1 MANPEAEKA
10 LVRTGGIDALTIV
23 RQLALIVGFAAAV
36 AIAFW
41 VVLWMKEPNFS
52 VLFGNLEKSEAGE
65 VLDALQQLNISYK
78 LEESTGAILVPSKN
92 VHDARIKLA
101 AQGLPKSTSGG
112 GFANLVT
119 EDNTFGISES
129 KENLIYQ
136 KALEQELSRTISSLA
151 NVKSARIHLAI
162 PKQSV
167 FLRNRQ
173 KPRASVTVS
182 LYAGRTL
189 NDGQV
194 AAISHLVS
202 SSVPNL
208 DVENVTVVDQTGRLL
223 TNGQSTSE
231 MAMTSTQF
239 EYARKLEKNYIE
251 RIENIL
257 IPILGANAVRAQV
270 TADIDFTYNEQ
281 TQELFN
287 PDSQVPVS
295 VQIAEEQSSGKSLGG
310 VPGALSNQPPA
321 ATDVP
326 EQANAG
332 GDTAAGASSPTS
344 RSSRKETR
352 NFEIDKTVSH
362 TRYAM
367 GRVRRLSAA
376 VVVDDKITVNEQGER
391 LRANRTPEEI
401 ERITE
406 LVKKAVGFSVQRG
419 DSVNVINEA
428 FTDPVVPEELPEQ
441 PIWEQAWI
449 WDVAKQAVGG
459 LLLLLIL
466 FGVLRPVIKNLSKSI
481 EPLYKVPA
489 VAAGNALVPSE
500 IREDQLSL
508 SGGEAHKKL
517 EAPASPMDKN
527 MVVAKQ
533 AVMDDPKLVAQVVK
547 NWVSQE

>member
-1 MANPEAEKA
+1 MATTDADKTMPKP
-10 LVRTGGIDALTIV
+10 GGIDAVTII
-23 RQLALIVGFAAAV
+23 RQLALIIGFAASV

-41 VVLWMKEPNFS
+41 VVLWMQEPS
-52 VLFGNLEKSEAGE
+52 YAVLFGNLDKSEAGE
-65 VLDALQQLNISYK
+65 ILDALQQLNIEYK
-78 LEESTGAILVPSKN
+78 LDDSTGAVMVPSKH

-101 AQGLPKSTSGG
+101 AQGLPKSTAGG
-112 GFANLVT
+112 GFANLMT
-119 EDNTFGISES
+119 NDNTFGISES

-136 KALEQELSRTISSLA
+136 KALEQELSRTISSLS

-173 KPRASVTVS
+173 KPRASVIVS
-182 LYAGRTL
+182 LYGGRNL
-189 NDGQV
+189 SDGQV

-202 SSVPNL
+202 SSVPNME
-208 DVENVTVVDQTGRLL
+208 VENVTVVDQTGRLL
-223 TNGQSTSE
+223 TNGESTTE

-239 EYARKLEKNYIE
+239 EYARKLEKSYME

-287 PDSQVPVS
+287 PESQVPVS
-295 VQIAEEQSSGKSLGG
+295 VQIAEEQTSGKSLGG
-310 VPGALSNQPPA
+310 IPGALSNQPPA

-326 EQANAG
+326 AQAKAES
-332 GDTAAGASSPTS
+332 AAGAASPTS

-367 GRVRRLSAA
+367 GRMRRLSAA
-376 VVVDDKITVNEQGER
+376 VVVDDKVSINEAGER
-391 LRANRTPEEI
+391 VRTSRSPEEI

-406 LVKKAVGFSVQRG
+406 LVKKAIGFSPQRG

-428 FTDPVVPEELPEQ
+428 FTEPMVPEDLPEQ
-441 PIWEQAWI
+441 PIWEQSWI
-449 WDVAKQAVGG
+449 WDAAKQFVGG
-459 LLLLLIL
+459 ILLLLIL

-489 VAAGNALVPSE
+489 TGQRMAALPE
-500 IREDQLSL
+500 MQEDQLSL
-508 SGGEAHKKL
+508 SGTEAQKKL
-517 EAPASPMDKN
+517 EAPISPLDKN
-527 MVVAKQ
+527 MMIAKQ
-533 AVMDDPKLVAQVVK
+533 AVTEDPKLVAQVVK

>member
-1 MANPEAEKA
+1 MANTDNDKTM
-10 LVRTGGIDALTIV
+10 VKTGGMDAVTII
-23 RQLALIVGFAAAV
+23 RQLTLIIGFAASV

-41 VVLWMKEPNFS
+41 VVLWMQEPNYA
-52 VLFGNLEKSEAGE
+52 VLFGNLDKSEAGE
-65 VLDALQQLNISYK
+65 ILDALQQLNIEYK
-78 LEESTGAILVPSKN
+78 LDESTGAVMVPSKI

-101 AQGLPKSTSGG
+101 SQGLPKSTTGG
-112 GFANLVT
+112 GFANLMT
-119 EDNTFGISES
+119 GDNTFGISES

-136 KALEQELSRTISSLA
+136 KALEQELARTISSLS

-173 KPRASVTVS
+173 KPRASVIVS
-182 LYAGRTL
+182 LYSGRNL

-208 DVENVTVVDQTGRLL
+208 DVDNVTVVDQAGRLL
-223 TNGQSTSE
+223 TNGQSTTE

-239 EYARKLEKNYIE
+239 EHARKLERNYME

-257 IPILGANAVRAQV
+257 IPILGADAVRAQV

-287 PDSQVPVS
+287 PESQVPVS
-295 VQIAEEQSSGKSLGG
+295 VQIAEEQSSGRSLGG
-310 VPGALSNQPPA
+310 IPGALSNQPPA
-321 ATDVP
+321 AAEVP
-326 EQANAG
+326 EQANAEN
-332 GDTAAGASSPTS
+332 AAGAASPS
-344 RSSRKETR
+344 ARSSRKETR

-376 VVVDDKITVNEQGER
+376 VVVDDKITINDAGER
-391 LRANRTPEEI
+391 VRTSRSPEEI

-406 LVKKAVGFSVQRG
+406 LVKKAIGFSLQRG

-428 FTDPVVPEELPEQ
+428 FTEPMVPEALPEQ
-441 PIWEQAWI
+441 PIWEQSWV
-449 WDVAKQAVGG
+449 WDAAKQFMGG
-459 LLLLLIL
+459 ILLLLIL

-489 VAAGNALVPSE
+489 IASSTPGLPE
-500 IREDQLSL
+500 MQEDQVSL
-508 SGGEAHKKL
+508 SGGEPQKKL
-517 EAPASPMDKN
+517 EAPDSPMNKN
-527 MVVAKQ
+527 MLIAQQ
-533 AVMDDPKLVAQVVK
+533 AVTEDPKLVAQVVK

>member
-1 MANPEAEKA
+1 MANTEADKSIA
-10 LVRTGGIDALTIV
+10 KHGGIDTVTII
-23 RQLALIVGFAAAV
+23 RQLALIVGFAASV

-41 VVLWMKEPNFS
+41 VVLWMQEPNFS
-52 VLFGNLEKSEAGE
+52 VLFGNLDKSEAGE

-78 LEESTGAILVPSKN
+78 LDESTGAILVPSKN

-101 AQGLPKSTSGG
+101 AQGLPKSTTGG

-119 EDNTFGISES
+119 NDNTFGISES

-136 KALEQELSRTISSLA
+136 KALEQELARTISSLS

-167 FLRNRQ
+167 FLRSRQ
-173 KPRASVTVS
+173 KPRASVIVS
-182 LYAGRTL
+182 LYAGRSL

-208 DVENVTVVDQTGRLL
+208 DVENVTVVDQNGRLL

-257 IPILGANAVRAQV
+257 IPILGADSVRAQV

-287 PDSQVPVS
+287 PESQVPIS
-295 VQIAEEQSSGKSLGG
+295 VQIAEEQTSGKNLGG

-321 ATDVP
+321 ATEVP
-326 EQANAG
+326 EQANAEAP
-332 GDTAAGASSPTS
+332 AAGGAPNS

-352 NFEIDKTVSH
+352 NYEIDKTVSH

-376 VVVDDKITVNEQGER
+376 VVVDDKVTVNEQGER
-391 LRANRTPEEI
+391 IRSNRSPEEI
-401 ERITE
+401 DRITE
-406 LVKKAVGFSVQRG
+406 LVKKAIGFSIQRG

-428 FTDPVVPEELPEQ
+428 FTEPLMPEELPEQ
-441 PIWEQAWI
+441 PIWEKSWI
-449 WDVAKQAVGG
+449 WDAAKQAMGG
-459 LLLLLIL
+459 ILLLLIL

-481 EPLYKVPA
+481 EPIYKVPA
-489 VAAGNALVPSE
+489 VAASSVPALPDMQ
-500 IREDQLSL
+500 EDQVSL
-508 SGGEAHKKL
+508 SSQELQKKL
-517 EAPASPMDKN
+517 EAPATPMDKN
-527 MVVAKQ
+527 MMIAQQ
-533 AVMDDPKLVAQVVK
+533 AVTEDPKLVAQVVK

>member
-1 MANPEAEKA
+1 MATTDTDKMLAKP
-10 LVRTGGIDALTIV
+10 GGIDTVTII
-23 RQLALIVGFAAAV
+23 RQLALIIGFSASV
-36 AIAFW
+36 AIAVW
-41 VVLWMKEPNFS
+41 VVLWMQEPNFS
-52 VLFGNLEKSEAGE
+52 VLLGNLDKSEAGE
-65 VLDALQQLNISYK
+65 VLDALQQLNIDYK
-78 LEESTGAILVPSKN
+78 LDESTGAILVPSKS

-101 AQGLPKSTSGG
+101 AQGLPKSTTGG

-119 EDNTFGISES
+119 DDNTFGISES

-136 KALEQELSRTISSLA
+136 KALEQELARTISSLS

-167 FLRNRQ
+167 FLRSRQ
-173 KPRASVTVS
+173 KPRASVIVS
-182 LYAGRTL
+182 LYAGRNL

-208 DVENVTVVDQTGRLL
+208 DVENVTVVDQNGRLL

-239 EYARKLEKNYIE
+239 EYARRLEKNYIE

-257 IPILGANAVRAQV
+257 IPILGAEAVRAQV

-281 TQELFN
+281 TQEMFN
-287 PDSQVPVS
+287 PESQVPIS
-295 VQIAEEQSSGKSLGG
+295 IQIAEEQSSGKNLGG

-321 ATDVP
+321 ATEVP
-326 EQANAG
+326 EQANAEA
-332 GDTAAGASSPTS
+332 TAPGTGSPPS

-352 NFEIDKTVSH
+352 NYEIDKTVSH

-376 VVVDDKITVNEQGER
+376 VVIDDKVIVNDQGER
-391 LRANRTPEEI
+391 NRVNRSPEEI

-406 LVKKAVGFSVQRG
+406 LVKKAIGFSMQRG

-428 FTDPVVPEELPEQ
+428 FTDPLVPEELPEQ
-441 PIWEQAWI
+441 PIWEKSWV
-449 WDVAKQAVGG
+449 WDVAKQFMGG
-459 LLLLLIL
+459 VLLLLIL

-489 VAAGNALVPSE
+489 VATTPGVPAFPE
-500 IREDQLSL
+500 MQEDQVSL
-508 SGGEAHKKL
+508 SGGEPQKKL
-517 EAPASPMDKN
+517 EAPATPMDKN
-527 MVVAKQ
+527 MMIAQK
-533 AVMDDPKLVAQVVK
+533 AVTEDPKLVAQVVK

>member
-1 MANPEAEKA
+1 MATTNADKTMPKP
-10 LVRTGGIDALTIV
+10 GGIDAVTII
-23 RQLALIVGFAAAV
+23 RQLALIIGFAASV

-41 VVLWMKEPNFS
+41 VVLWMQEPS
-52 VLFGNLEKSEAGE
+52 YAVLFGNLDKSEAGE
-65 VLDALQQLNISYK
+65 ILDALQQLNIEYK
-78 LEESTGAILVPSKN
+78 LDDSTGAVMVPSKH

-101 AQGLPKSTSGG
+101 AQGLPKSTAGG
-112 GFANLVT
+112 GFANLMT
-119 EDNTFGISES
+119 NDNTFGISES

-136 KALEQELSRTISSLA
+136 KALEQELSRTISSLS

-173 KPRASVTVS
+173 KPRASVIVS
-182 LYAGRTL
+182 LYGGRNL
-189 NDGQV
+189 SDGQV

-202 SSVPNL
+202 SSVPNME
-208 DVENVTVVDQTGRLL
+208 VENVTVVDQTGRLL
-223 TNGQSTSE
+223 TNGESTTE

-239 EYARKLEKNYIE
+239 EYARKLEKSYME

-287 PDSQVPVS
+287 PESQVPVS
-295 VQIAEEQSSGKSLGG
+295 VQIAEEQTSGKSLGG
-310 VPGALSNQPPA
+310 IPGALSNQPPA

-326 EQANAG
+326 AQAKAES
-332 GDTAAGASSPTS
+332 AAGAASPTS

-367 GRVRRLSAA
+367 GRMRRLSAA
-376 VVVDDKITVNEQGER
+376 VVVDDKVSINEAGER
-391 LRANRTPEEI
+391 VRTSRSPEEI

-406 LVKKAVGFSVQRG
+406 LVKKAIGFSPQRG

-428 FTDPVVPEELPEQ
+428 FTEPMVPEDLPEQ
-441 PIWEQAWI
+441 PIWEQSWI
-449 WDVAKQAVGG
+449 WDAAKQFVGG
-459 LLLLLIL
+459 ILLLLIL

-489 VAAGNALVPSE
+489 TGQRMAALPE
-500 IREDQLSL
+500 MQEDQLSL
-508 SGGEAHKKL
+508 SGTEAQKKL
-517 EAPASPMDKN
+517 EAPISPLDKN
-527 MVVAKQ
+527 MMIAKQ
-533 AVMDDPKLVAQVVK
+533 AVTEDPKLVAQVVK

>member
-1 MANPEAEKA
+1 MANPDADKMVA
-10 LVRTGGIDALTIV
+10 KPGGIDAVTII
-23 RQLALIVGFAAAV
+23 RQFALIIGFAASV

-41 VVLWMKEPNFS
+41 VVLWMQDPNYS
-52 VLFGNLEKSEAGE
+52 VLFGNLDKSEAGE
-65 VLDALQQLNISYK
+65 ILDTLQQLNIPHK
-78 LEESTGAILVPSKN
+78 LDESTGAILVPTKH

-101 AQGLPKSTSGG
+101 AQGLPKSTAGG
-112 GFANLVT
+112 GFSNLLT

-136 KALEQELSRTISSLA
+136 KALEQELARTISSLS

-173 KPRASVTVS
+173 KPRASVIVS
-182 LYAGRTL
+182 LYAGRNL

-208 DVENVTVVDQTGRLL
+208 DVDSVTVVDQNGRLL

-231 MAMTSTQF
+231 MAMSSSQF

-257 IPILGANAVRAQV
+257 IPILGADAVRAQV

-287 PDSQVPVS
+287 PESQVPIS

-321 ATDVP
+321 ATEVP
-326 EQANAG
+326 EKATA
-332 GDTAAGASSPTS
+332 DTASGGGSPNS

-352 NFEIDKTVSH
+352 NYEIDKTVSH

-376 VVVDDKITVNEQGER
+376 VVVDDKVSVNDQGER
-391 LRANRTPEEI
+391 VRNNRSPEDI
-401 ERITE
+401 NRITE
-406 LVKKAVGFSVQRG
+406 LVKKAIGFSIQRG

-428 FTDPVVPEELPEQ
+428 FTEPLIPEALPEQ
-441 PIWEQAWI
+441 PIWEKSWV
-449 WDVAKQAVGG
+449 WDAAKQFVGG
-459 LLLLLIL
+459 ILLLLIL

-489 VAAGNALVPSE
+489 VAASKVPALPDMQD
-500 IREDQLSL
+500 DQVSL
-508 SGGEAHKKL
+508 SGQEPQKKL
-517 EAPASPMDKN
+517 EGPATPMNKN
-527 MVVAKQ
+527 MMIAQQ
-533 AVMDDPKLVAQVVK
+533 AVTEDPKLVAQVVK

>member
-1 MANPEAEKA
+1 MATTDADKTMPKP
-10 LVRTGGIDALTIV
+10 GGIDAVTII
-23 RQLALIVGFAAAV
+23 RQLALIVGFAASV

-41 VVLWMKEPNFS
+41 VVLWMQEPS
-52 VLFGNLEKSEAGE
+52 YAVLFGNLDKSEAGE
-65 VLDALQQLNISYK
+65 VLDALQQLNIEYK
-78 LEESTGAILVPSKN
+78 LDDSTGALMVPSKH

-101 AQGLPKSTSGG
+101 AQGLPKSTNGG
-112 GFANLVT
+112 GFANLMT
-119 EDNTFGISES
+119 NDNTFGISES

-136 KALEQELSRTISSLA
+136 KALEQELARTISSLS

-173 KPRASVTVS
+173 KPRASVIVS
-182 LYAGRTL
+182 LYAGRSL
-189 NDGQV
+189 SDGQV
-194 AAISHLVS
+194 AAMSHLVS

-208 DVENVTVVDQTGRLL
+208 EVENVTVVDQTGRLL

-239 EYARKLEKNYIE
+239 EYARKLEKNYME

-287 PDSQVPVS
+287 PESQVPVS

-321 ATDVP
+321 ATEVP
-326 EQANAG
+326 EQAKAQS
-332 GDTAAGASSPTS
+332 AAGSASPNS

-376 VVVDDKITVNEQGER
+376 VVVDDKVIINDAGER
-391 LRANRTPEEI
+391 VRTGRSPEEI

-406 LVKKAVGFSVQRG
+406 LVKKAIGFSTQRG

-428 FTDPVVPEELPEQ
+428 FTEPVVPEDLPEQ
-441 PIWEQAWI
+441 PIWEQSWI
-449 WDVAKQAVGG
+449 WDAAKQFVGG
-459 LLLLLIL
+459 ILLLLIL

-489 VAAGNALVPSE
+489 TASRMAALPE
-500 IREDQLSL
+500 MQEDQLSL
-508 SGGEAHKKL
+508 SGAEAQKKL
-517 EAPASPMDKN
+517 EAPVSPMDKN
-527 MVVAKQ
+527 MMVAKQ
-533 AVMDDPKLVAQVVK
+533 AVNEDPKLVAQVVK

>member
-52 VLFGNLEKSEAGE
+52 VLFGNMEKSEAGE

-326 EQANAG
+326 EKAGAG
-332 GDTAAGASSPTS
+332 GEAAGGAASPTS

-489 VAAGNALVPSE
+489 VAAGNAMVPSE
-500 IREDQLSL
+500 MREDQLSL

-517 EAPASPMDKN
+517 EAPATPMDKN
-527 MVVAKQ
+527 MSVAKQ

>member
-1 MANPEAEKA
+1 MADAEKSK
-10 LVRTGGIDALTIV
+10 LKTGGIDTVTII
-23 RQLALIVGFAAAV
+23 RQLALIIGFAASV

-41 VVLWMKEPNFS
+41 VVLWMQEPNYS
-52 VLFGNLEKSEAGE
+52 VLFGSLDKSEAGE
-65 VLDALQQLNISYK
+65 ILDALQKLNIPYK
-78 LEESTGAILVPSKN
+78 LDDSTGAVMVPSKN

-101 AQGLPKSTSGG
+101 AEGLPKSTTGG
-112 GFANLVT
+112 GFSNLVT
-119 EDNTFGISES
+119 NDNTFGMSES

-136 KALEQELSRTISSLA
+136 KALEQELARTIASLA

-167 FLRNRQ
+167 FIRNRQ
-173 KPRASVTVS
+173 KPRASVIVS
-182 LYAGRTL
+182 LYAGRNL
-189 NDGQV
+189 NEGQV

-208 DVENVTVVDQTGRLL
+208 EVENITVVDQSGRLL

-231 MAMTSTQF
+231 MAMSSTQF
-239 EYARKLEKNYIE
+239 EYARKLEKNYME

-287 PDSQVPVS
+287 PESQVPVS
-295 VQIAEEQSSGKSLGG
+295 VQIAEEQSSGKTLGG
-310 VPGALSNQPPA
+310 IPGALSNQPPA
-321 ATDVP
+321 AAEVP
-326 EQANAG
+326 EQASGDSTSG
-332 GDTAAGASSPTS
+332 GTTPTS

-367 GRVRRLSAA
+367 GRLRRLSAA
-376 VVVDDKITVNEQGER
+376 VVVDDKITLNEQGER
-391 LRANRTPEEI
+391 VRTNRSPEEI
-401 ERITE
+401 QRITE
-406 LVKKAVGFSVQRG
+406 LVKKAIGFSVQRG

-428 FTDPVVPEELPEQ
+428 FTDPVEPEALPEQ
-441 PIWEQAWI
+441 SLWEQSWV
-449 WDVAKQAVGG
+449 WDAAKQFVGG
-459 LLLLLIL
+459 VLLLLIL

-489 VAAGNALVPSE
+489 VAASNVQALPDMQ
-500 IREDQLSL
+500 EDQLSL
-508 SGGEAHKKL
+508 SGAEAQKKL
-517 EAPASPMDKN
+517 EAPATPLDKN
-527 MVVAKQ
+527 MAIAHQ
-533 AVMDDPKLVAQVVK
+533 AVNEDPKLVAQVVK

>member
-1 MANPEAEKA
+1 MMTKP
-10 LVRTGGIDALTIV
+10 GGIDSVTII
-23 RQLALIVGFAAAV
+23 RQLALIIGFAASV

-41 VVLWMKEPNFS
+41 VVLWMQEPNYA
-52 VLFGNLEKSEAGE
+52 VLFGNLDKSEAGE
-65 VLDALQQLNISYK
+65 ILDTLQQLNIPFK
-78 LEESTGAILVPSKN
+78 LDESTGAILVPGKN

-101 AQGLPKSTSGG
+101 AQGLPKSTAGG

-136 KALEQELSRTISSLA
+136 KALEQELARTISSLS

-173 KPRASVTVS
+173 KPRASVIVS
-182 LYAGRTL
+182 LYAGRNL

-208 DVENVTVVDQTGRLL
+208 DVENVTVVDQNGRLL

-239 EYARKLEKNYIE
+239 EHARKLEKNYIE

-257 IPILGANAVRAQV
+257 IPILGSDAVRAQV

-287 PDSQVPVS
+287 PESQVPVS
-295 VQIAEEQSSGKSLGG
+295 IQVAEEQSSGKSLGG

-321 ATDVP
+321 ATEVP
-326 EQANAG
+326 EQANADAGPAG
-332 GDTAAGASSPTS
+332 GSPTS

-367 GRVRRLSAA
+367 GQLRRLSAA
-376 VVVDDKITVNEQGER
+376 VVVDDKVIINEQGER
-391 LRANRTPEEI
+391 VRVNRSPEEI

-406 LVKKAVGFSVQRG
+406 LVKKAIGFSIQRG

-428 FTDPVVPEELPEQ
+428 FTEPLLPEELPEQ
-441 PIWEQAWI
+441 PIWEKSWV
-449 WDVAKQAVGG
+449 WDVAKQFMGG
-459 LLLLLIL
+459 VLLLLIL

-481 EPLYKVPA
+481 EPLYKVPV
-489 VAAGNALVPSE
+489 VATPNVPALPDVQ
-500 IREDQLSL
+500 EDQVSL
-508 SGGEAHKKL
+508 SGGEPHKKL
-517 EAPASPMDKN
+517 EAPATPMDKN
-527 MVVAKQ
+527 MKIAQQ
-533 AVMDDPKLVAQVVK
+533 AVTEDPKLVAQVVK

>member
-1 MANPEAEKA
+1 MANPETEKMM
-10 LVRTGGIDALTIV
+10 VKPGGIDAVTII
-23 RQLALIVGFAAAV
+23 RQLALIIGFAASV

-41 VVLWMKEPNFS
+41 VVLWMQEPNYS
-52 VLFGNLEKSEAGE
+52 VLFGNIDKSEASE
-65 VLDALQQLNISYK
+65 VLDALQQLNMSYK
-78 LEESTGAILVPSKN
+78 LDESTGAILVPSKN

-101 AQGLPKSTSGG
+101 AQGLPKSSAGG
-112 GFANLVT
+112 GFATLVNN
-119 EDNTFGISES
+119 DNTFGISES

-136 KALEQELSRTISSLA
+136 KALEQELARTISSLS
-151 NVKSARIHLAI
+151 NVKTARIHLAI

-173 KPRASVTVS
+173 KPRASVIVS
-182 LYAGRTL
+182 LYAGRNL

-208 DVENVTVVDQTGRLL
+208 EVESVTVVDQNGHLL

-231 MAMTSTQF
+231 MAMSSTQF

-270 TADIDFTYNEQ
+270 TADLDFTYSEQ
-281 TQELFN
+281 TQESFN
-287 PDSQVPVS
+287 PESQVPIS
-295 VQIAEEQSSGKSLGG
+295 VQIAEEQSSGKNLGG
-310 VPGALSNQPPA
+310 IPGALSNQPPA

-326 EQANAG
+326 EQANKEADPGAG
-332 GDTAAGASSPTS
+332 SPSS

-352 NFEIDKTVSH
+352 NYEIDKTVSH

-376 VVVDDKITVNEQGER
+376 VVVDDKVTVDEQGEKVR
-391 LRANRTPEEI
+391 LNRSPEEI
-401 ERITE
+401 DRITE
-406 LVKKAVGFSVQRG
+406 LVKKAIGFSIQRG

-428 FTDPVVPEELPEQ
+428 FTEPLKPEELPEQ
-441 PIWEQAWI
+441 PIWEKSWV
-449 WDVAKQAVGG
+449 WDAAKQFMGG
-459 LLLLLIL
+459 VLLLLIL

-489 VAAGNALVPSE
+489 MAASTVPALPDMKD
-500 IREDQLSL
+500 DQVSL
-508 SGGEAHKKL
+508 SGQDLQRKL
-517 EAPASPMDKN
+517 EAPATANDKN
-527 MVVAKQ
+527 MMIAQQ
-533 AVMDDPKLVAQVVK
+533 AVTEDPKLVAQIVK

>member
-1 MANPEAEKA
+1 MATNDADKTMPKP
-10 LVRTGGIDALTIV
+10 GGIDAVTII
-23 RQLALIVGFAAAV
+23 RQLALIIGFAASV

-41 VVLWMKEPNFS
+41 VVLWMQEPS
-52 VLFGNLEKSEAGE
+52 YAVLFGNLDKSEAGE
-65 VLDALQQLNISYK
+65 ILDALQQLNIEYK
-78 LEESTGAILVPSKN
+78 LDDSTGAVMVPSKH

-101 AQGLPKSTSGG
+101 AQGLPKSTAGG
-112 GFANLVT
+112 GFANLMT
-119 EDNTFGISES
+119 NDNTFGISES

-136 KALEQELSRTISSLA
+136 KALEQELSRTISSLS

-173 KPRASVTVS
+173 KPRASVIVS
-182 LYAGRTL
+182 LYGGRNL
-189 NDGQV
+189 SDGQV

-202 SSVPNL
+202 SSVPNME
-208 DVENVTVVDQTGRLL
+208 VENVTVVDQTGRLL
-223 TNGQSTSE
+223 TNGESTTE

-239 EYARKLEKNYIE
+239 EYARKLEKSYME

-287 PDSQVPVS
+287 PESQVPVS
-295 VQIAEEQSSGKSLGG
+295 VQIAEEQTSGKSLGG
-310 VPGALSNQPPA
+310 IPGALSNQPPA

-326 EQANAG
+326 AQAKAES
-332 GDTAAGASSPTS
+332 AAGAASPTS

-367 GRVRRLSAA
+367 GRMRRLSAA
-376 VVVDDKITVNEQGER
+376 VVVDDKVSINEAGER
-391 LRANRTPEEI
+391 VRTSRSPEEI

-406 LVKKAVGFSVQRG
+406 LVKKAIGFSPQRG

-428 FTDPVVPEELPEQ
+428 FTEPMVPEDLPEQ
-441 PIWEQAWI
+441 PIWEQSWI
-449 WDVAKQAVGG
+449 WDAAKQFVGG
-459 LLLLLIL
+459 ILLLLIL

-489 VAAGNALVPSE
+489 TGQRMAALPE
-500 IREDQLSL
+500 MQEDQLSL
-508 SGGEAHKKL
+508 SGTEAQKKL
-517 EAPASPMDKN
+517 EAPISPLDKN
-527 MVVAKQ
+527 MMIAKQ
-533 AVMDDPKLVAQVVK
+533 AVTEDPKLVAQVVK

>member
-1 MANPEAEKA
+1 MTNPDANKMMAKP
-10 LVRTGGIDALTIV
+10 GGIDTVTII
-23 RQLALIVGFAAAV
+23 RQLALIIGFAASV

-41 VVLWMKEPNFS
+41 VVLWMQEPNYS
-52 VLFGNLEKSEAGE
+52 VLLGNLDKSEAGE
-65 VLDALQQLNISYK
+65 VLDALQQLNITYK
-78 LEESTGAILVPSKN
+78 LDESTGAILVPTKQ

-119 EDNTFGISES
+119 NDNTFGISES
-129 KENLIYQ
+129 KENIIYQ
-136 KALEQELSRTISSLA
+136 KALEQELARTISSLS

-173 KPRASVTVS
+173 KPRASVIVS
-182 LYAGRTL
+182 LYAGRNL

-208 DVENVTVVDQTGRLL
+208 DVENVTVVDQNGRLL

-231 MAMTSTQF
+231 MAMSSSQF
-239 EYARKLEKNYIE
+239 EYARKLEKNYME

-257 IPILGANAVRAQV
+257 IPILGADSVRAQV

-287 PDSQVPVS
+287 PESQVPIS
-295 VQIAEEQSSGKSLGG
+295 IQIAEEQSSGKTQGG

-321 ATDVP
+321 ATNVP
-326 EQANAG
+326 EQANAEAA
-332 GDTAAGASSPTS
+332 TAGSSPNS

-376 VVVDDKITVNEQGER
+376 VVVDDKVTVNDQGER
-391 LRANRTPEEI
+391 IRTNRSPEEI
-401 ERITE
+401 DRITE
-406 LVKKAVGFSVQRG
+406 LVKKAIGFSIQRG

-428 FTDPVVPEELPEQ
+428 FTEPLVLEELPEQ
-441 PIWEQAWI
+441 PIWEKSWI
-449 WDVAKQAVGG
+449 WDVAKQFVGG
-459 LLLLLIL
+459 ILLLLIL

-481 EPLYKVPA
+481 EPLYKAHAMAAPSVPA
-489 VAAGNALVPSE
+489 LPDMQ
-500 IREDQLSL
+500 EDQVSL
-508 SGGEAHKKL
+508 SGQGQHKKL
-517 EAPASPMDKN
+517 EAPAMPIDKN
-527 MVVAKQ
+527 MMIAQQ
-533 AVMDDPKLVAQVVK
+533 AVSEDPKLVAQVVK